1 MQESSIIKIAM
12 RATRKN
18 AHKKN
23 VTIQDD
29 ERGICRYVSTYRS
42 IFRVMKCHHTDEF
55 YAEIVPFVGF

>member
-1 MQESSIIKIAM
+1 MQESTITKIAL

-29 ERGICRYVSTYRS
+29 ENGLCRYVSTHQS
-42 IFRVMKCHHTDEF
+42 IFRVMICDYDNKP
-55 YAEIVPFVGF
+55 YAETVPFIGF

>member
-29 ERGICRYVSTYRS
+29 EHGVCRYVSTYQS
-42 IFRVMKCHHTDEF
+42 IFRIMKCQHTNEF
-55 YAEIVPFVGF
+55 CAEIVPWVGF